1 MRAELAQ
8 SHKSTYD
15 ELVATQ
21 TEARATLQAEIN
33 ACRRDVAV
41 AKQAHLA
48 EEATFQSFC
57 SSGRY
62 TQQDFM
68 NFALAGLKP
77 GYDFYEEKYLKPTGR
92 QYPIKQAF
100 AACAVFDPL
109 ILSTLDIAVAKTL
122 VDQLACFE
130 FPEFVDAQFMNRL
143 KDELS
148 ELKIHADLPFDWDT
162 LDGAEHYNTLLARKN
177 ANTVSR
183 DSREPSILSWKDDPS
198 ERARRIWLWWRGRLR
213 AGSIL
218 PTFRHAIRIVVLVP
232 PSSAAAER
240 AFSQLKIILEVVGV
254 QPLEDN
260 VETRMLERI
269 NKKKFA

>member
-1 MRAELAQ
+1 LQAGRLAGGWLQ
-8 SHKSTYD
+8 PRWRNLFCPD
-15 ELVATQ
+15 VATNG
-21 TEARATLQAEIN
+21 AI
-33 ACRRDVAV
+33 
-41 AKQAHLA
+41 
-48 EEATFQSFC
+48 
-57 SSGRY
+57 SSGAD
-62 TQQDFM
+62 QV
-68 NFALAGLKP
+68 
-77 GYDFYEEKYLKPTGR
+77 
-92 QYPIKQAF
+92 I
-100 AACAVFDPL
+100 

-148 ELKIHADLPFDWDT
+148 QLKIHADLPFDWDT

-218 PTFRHAIRIVVLVP
+218 PTFRHAIRIVVLV
-232 PSSAAAER
+232 
-240 AFSQLKIILEVVGV
+240 
-254 QPLEDN
+254 
-260 VETRMLERI
+260 
-269 NKKKFA
+269 